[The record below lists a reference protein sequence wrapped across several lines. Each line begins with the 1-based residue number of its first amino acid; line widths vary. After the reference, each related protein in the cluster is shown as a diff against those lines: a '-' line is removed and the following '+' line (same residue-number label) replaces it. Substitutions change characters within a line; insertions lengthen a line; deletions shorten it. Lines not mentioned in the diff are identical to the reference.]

1 MHDGQHR
8 PAVVVFGG
16 TAPQRRDRW
25 HAKSLAS
32 AAEAKLLSTG
42 LGHEIAEASRLLKF
56 LYGVNSQKSLR

>member
-1 MHDGQHR
+1 
-8 PAVVVFGG
+8 VVFGG